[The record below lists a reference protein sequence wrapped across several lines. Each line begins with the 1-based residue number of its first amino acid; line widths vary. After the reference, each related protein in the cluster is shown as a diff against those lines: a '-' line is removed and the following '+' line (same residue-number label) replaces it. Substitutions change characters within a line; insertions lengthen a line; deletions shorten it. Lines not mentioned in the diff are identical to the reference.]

1 MTLTEAAPPVS
12 AAAADYLRDVWWE
25 QPHGAAATD
34 RAYVEWEE
42 AWDRLASDAE
52 AGIPAAL
59 EARAVIDAE
68 VQAAARRLRDDR
80 ETASEARHTR
90 TEAE

>member
-1 MTLTEAAPPVS
+1 VTLIAAPPVS

-34 RAYVEWEE
+34 RAYVAWEQ
-42 AWDRLASDAE
+42 AWDRLCADAE
-52 AGIPAAL
+52 AGVPAAV
-59 EARAVIDAE
+59 EARAAVDSDIR
-68 VQAAARRLRDDR
+68 AAAHRLRDDR